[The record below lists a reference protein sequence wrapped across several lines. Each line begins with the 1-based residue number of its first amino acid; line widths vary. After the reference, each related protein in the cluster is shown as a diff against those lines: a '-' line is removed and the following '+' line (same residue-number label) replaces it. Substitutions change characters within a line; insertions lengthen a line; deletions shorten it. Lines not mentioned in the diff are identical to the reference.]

1 MDLTTM
7 DVSPEPD
14 PDHDKTRPPMAA
26 VRYESLVDLYAAIPQ
41 LAELTQARPRPDD
54 DALSFLT
61 RLRSSTT
68 PEEAVTFTAFAVQP
82 KLAIW
87 WAHECLRLLPDA
99 LSSLDREMMEKVARW
114 IGHGETADRHLIM
127 RDALWAPTRSPGVM
141 LGLAVGWSGG
151 SIAPNDPAPV
161 PLHRSPRAINTAV
174 LSLLAKADMNRR
186 SICLARFIDMAESLF
201 RL

>member
-1 MDLTTM
+1 MDFCTM
-7 DVSPEPD
+7 DVSAEPD
-14 PDHDKTRPPMAA
+14 PDLEKTRPPMAA

-41 LAELTQARPRPDD
+41 LAELTQARPKPED
-54 DALSFLT
+54 DALSFLM

-99 LSSLDREMMEKVARW
+99 LSLLDRQMMEQVARW

-174 LSLLAKADMNRR
+174 LSCLAKADMTRR